1 MSILAFD
8 YGQRRIGV
16 AVGEATLCTARGID
30 VIRVAKRKPDSE
42 KMKKNVRHWQPDYFV
57 VGIPVT
63 KPKRKSKIN
72 TEIHRFGNWLESTFE
87 VPVHYV
93 DERLSTEESNYRMRS
108 LGIRLSPTKKTEL
121 RNKLSAEIILETY
134 FSTLSQLQSQS

>member
-1 MSILAFD
+1 MNVLAFD
-8 YGQRRIGV
+8 YGRRRIGV
-16 AVGEATLCTARGID
+16 AVGESTLCTARGID
-30 VIRVAKRKPDSE
+30 VVQVAKGKPDSE
-42 KMKKNVRHWQPDYFV
+42 KIKKIVKDWQPDNFV

-63 KPKRKSKIN
+63 KLQRESKIN
-72 TEIHRFGNWLESTFE
+72 SEIHRFGNWLESTFE

-108 LGIRLSPTKKTEL
+108 LGIRLSPAKKTVL

-134 FSTLSQLQSQS
+134 FSTLSQLQSQL